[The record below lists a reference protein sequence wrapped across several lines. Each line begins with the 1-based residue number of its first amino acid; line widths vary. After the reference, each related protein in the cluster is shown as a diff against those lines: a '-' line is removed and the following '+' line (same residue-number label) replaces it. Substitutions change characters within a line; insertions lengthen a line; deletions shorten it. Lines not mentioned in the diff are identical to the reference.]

1 MFQKSMSVPIG
12 QNPNPKLI
20 FGTLSNSFSAMEK
33 LGDDIIRPFLQD
45 VIMFFPL
52 LKTLTL
58 AAKQDLL
65 TPLKIVPHVGVL
77 AMGDFVYHMIA
88 LALYTFLANYIS
100 PILIIIADSGILDKK
115 STYQARRLVES
126 WKFGSGLDYYDH
138 E

>member
-12 QNPNPKLI
+12 QNPNSKLI

-100 PILIIIADSGILDKK
+100 PILIIIADSGIIDKK